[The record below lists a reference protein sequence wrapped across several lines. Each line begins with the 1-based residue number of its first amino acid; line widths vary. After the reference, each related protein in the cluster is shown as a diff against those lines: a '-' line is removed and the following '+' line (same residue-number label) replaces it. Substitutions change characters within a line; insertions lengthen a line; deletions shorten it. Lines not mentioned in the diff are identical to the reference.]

1 MPFTRPVNEYDLDRA
16 VIKRYFRVI
25 NKPMD
30 LRTMKEKLRAKRY
43 KTINDVLADMDQM
56 VKNSF
61 IFNSQTHL
69 VTKDALKIREVF
81 VNSLK
86 ESPLLRR
93 E

>member
-1 MPFTRPVNEYDLDRA
+1 MPFTRPVDEYDFDRT
-16 VIKRYFRVI
+16 VVKRYSKLI
-25 NKPMD
+25 KTPMD
-30 LRTMKEKLRAKRY
+30 LRTLKEKLRANRY
-43 KTINDVLADMDQM
+43 NSINDVLADMDQM

-61 IFNSQTHL
+61 IFNSQTHP

-93 E
+93 K